1 MFRRKSGS
9 RAAVS
14 PASLH
19 FANRN
24 AYLSM
29 TEFARG
35 RPANGAATMR
45 HLEQACA
52 RLQDA
57 AEELESVVAAMPT
70 ADGQADLH
78 EAIGSIME
86 TLRLVASAHARLDR
100 PEPEAGLAPS

>member
-1 MFRRKSGS
+1 MFRRKAGS
-9 RAAVS
+9 RATAS
-14 PASLH
+14 PTSLH

-24 AYLSM
+24 AYPNM
-29 TEFARG
+29 TIATPVRV
-35 RPANGAATMR
+35 ANDSATMR

-86 TLRLVASAHARLDR
+86 TLLLVASAHARLDR
-100 PEPEAGLAPS
+100 PERDAALPI